1 MNFGLSGAVV
11 DVLGSNSETPLY
23 LNPQNS
29 VNTIFVEEL
38 AYRGLPAL
46 PNRHVV
52 AFTLV
57 GFTACASESSN
68 RCEPIKGAPIGDQ
81 LMIHVR
87 ATLRRGPS

>member
-23 LNPQNS
+23 LNRQNS

-57 GFTACASESSN
+57 TLDSLRERKLES
-68 RCEPIKGAPIGDQ
+68 
-81 LMIHVR
+81 VR
-87 ATLRRGPS
+87 ADQRSTDR